1 MPFSPYQRRLF
12 IFLGVAT
19 FFEGFDFLALTQLL
33 PELREEWGLTR
44 QQGANMIGVV
54 NAGTIA
60 AWLLIRQ
67 ADRLG
72 RRRVLAITILGYTLS
87 TLLSGLAWSA
97 ASFAFFQFIARIFLI
112 SEWAVAMVYA
122 AEEFPEERR
131 GMVLGV
137 LQGFSALGGIL
148 CVGLVPVLGAL
159 PWGWR
164 SIYFV
169 GVLPLLLLAFTRRN
183 LRETKRFEEAQE
195 QGGMPGSNPF
205 EILATPQRR
214 RVLQLGAIWFL
225 TYICSNTAVAFW
237 KERMVTDLGWTAGD
251 VARSLGFAAL
261 VSMPAVFYA
270 GKLLDRV
277 GRRPGA
283 VIIYASTA
291 LGVLGAYS
299 LEVAPGQHWPIT
311 LSLTLAVFGVSAVLV
326 VLNAFTTEL
335 MPTAHRGSALAV
347 SNNLLGRVGYVLAPF
362 GIGWLAQQSN
372 WGRAVQP
379 TVVFLVLAL
388 LLILWLLPETKGM
401 SLDEEHS

>member
-67 ADRLG
+67 ADRIG

-122 AEEFPEERR
+122 AEEFPEARR

-183 LRETKRFEEAQE
+183 LKETTRFEEAQE
-195 QGGMPGSNPF
+195 RGGMPGSNPF
-205 EILATPQRR
+205 DILATPQRR

-283 VIIYASTA
+283 IVIYMATA
-291 LGVLGAYS
+291 LGVLGAYG
-299 LEVAPGQHWPIT
+299 LEVAPDQHWPIT
-311 LSLTLAVFGVSAVLV
+311 VSLTLAVFGVSAVLV

-335 MPTAHRGSALAV
+335 MPTALRGSALAV

-372 WGRAVQP
+372 WGQAIQP
-379 TVVFLVLAL
+379 TVVFLALAL

-401 SLDEEHS
+401 SLDEEPS